1 VDLPHPEENR
11 MITVLGAVVVL
22 AVLAVTRY
30 GADSRFDTGPDPR
43 DPGRPR
49 GPQYAHTPAG
59 DLARLA
65 RLGRRVAAHGRA
77 RAAYDRSLRPRES
90 ERPHEPV

>member
-1 VDLPHPEENR
+1 
-11 MITVLGAVVVL
+11 MIAVLGAAVVL
-22 AVLAVTRY
+22 AVLAVARY
-30 GADSRFDTGPDPR
+30 GADSRFDTGADPR

-59 DLARLA
+59 DLALLA

-77 RAAYDRSLRPRES
+77 WAAYDRALRPWEP
-90 ERPHEPV
+90 ERPHERV